1 MKIGIDLGT
10 TNSALAFIDPRE
22 AEGADFPPVHVLP
35 IPQKVASGAI
45 EPLRTLPSFLY
56 LEEDGIVGEYA
67 REQGA
72 LVPTRMVHSAK
83 SWLSNSEVDRTAKI
97 LPWDAQEQGRVLS
110 PVEVSAKLI
119 HQMISAWEASGRGPI
134 SEQDVVLTV
143 PASFDEEAR
152 ELTVQAAR
160 EAGIEKLT
168 LLEEPAAAFYA
179 WIANHLS
186 QSQKSL
192 SDGMTVLVV
201 DVGGGTSDFTLI
213 RVSREGDR
221 VQFTRTSVG
230 RHLLLGGDNLDLT
243 LAWLVESKLK
253 TQFSLRQRSA
263 LRRQCSSAKERL
275 LASPDLPSVEI
286 TVLGGGS
293 SLIGGAKK
301 ASILREEALELA
313 LDGFLPFCALEDK
326 PQEDN
331 KSLFREVGLPYVSDP
346 AVTRHLAAFLTSSQ
360 SPAPDAILFNGGF
373 FIPEIL
379 RMRVADVVEKWFGK
393 RPLVLENND
402 LDLAVSVG
410 AAYYSY
416 VRGTGSGV
424 LVRGG
429 LPRAY
434 FLGAET
440 GDGKETDK
448 AADRAADVL
457 RTVCLVP
464 RGTEEGSTLSL
475 DLESLQLVANRPVS
489 FRLYS
494 SLSRTEDKTGD
505 IVEFAPSELG
515 PELHEHAPLE
525 AVIRFGKK
533 AEERL
538 VPVRLGAHLTE
549 IGTLEIW
556 AESKISEHRWRLQF
570 ELRKRVLAEQ
580 ARKSR
585 PAAVLSAEA
594 VDKAEQLIRD
604 AFERGTLPPENLP
617 ALLEQALALGRNSWP
632 LETIRRFGDLFLE
645 LNEGRRRSPAHEVR
659 WLNLCGLC
667 LRPGFGFP
675 GDDYRIER
683 ARRVWAQ
690 GLHFAS
696 KVECETQWWI
706 FWGRVA
712 GGLSRNQQ
720 ADVYQRLSYA
730 LIPKGKAPRLNS
742 SLLRE
747 MWRCAASL
755 ELLPAGTRTELGNT
769 LVKRIRSGTYTPSEF
784 WCLAR
789 LGARRLFY
797 GPNNQVL
804 PASTAQRWIEAV
816 LRIPAAAECIARLGQ
831 QTGDL
836 TRDLP
841 SGELELVRQALAS
854 SSDAASLL
862 KILESGEARDSDSMA
877 RIFGEELPSG
887 LVLAGADGIAIDSAS
902 AAGTPAETE
911 LPSRE

>member
-35 IPQKVASGAI
+35 IPQKIASGAV
-45 EPLRTLPSFLY
+45 EARRTLPSFLY
-56 LEEDGIVGEYA
+56 LEEEGSVGEYA

-83 SWLSNSEVDRTAKI
+83 SWLSNAEVDRTAKI

-110 PVEVSAKLI
+110 PVEASARYLK
-119 HQMISAWEASGRGPI
+119 HMATAWEAAGRGAI
-134 SEQDVVLTV
+134 AGHDVVLTV

-152 ELTVQAAR
+152 ELTVAAAR

-179 WIANHLS
+179 WIANHLA

-192 SDGMTVLVV
+192 TDGMTVLVV

-213 RVSREGDR
+213 RVARAGDR
-221 VQFTRTSVG
+221 VEFTRTAVG

-243 LAWLVESKLK
+243 LSWLVESKLK
-253 TQFSLRQRSA
+253 TQLSLRQRSA
-263 LRRQCSSAKERL
+263 LRRQCSAAKERL
-275 LASPDLPSVEI
+275 LSTPDLAAVEI
-286 TVLGGGS
+286 TVLGSGS
-293 SLIGGAKK
+293 ALIGGAKK
-301 ASILREEALELA
+301 TSILREEALELA
-313 LDGFLPFCALEDK
+313 MEGFVPFCRLDEK
-326 PQEDN
+326 PQEDAQ
-331 KSLFREVGLPYVSDP
+331 SLFREGGLPYVSDP
-346 AVTRHLAAFLTSSQ
+346 AVTRHLAQFLTSAQ

-379 RMRVADVVEKWFGK
+379 RQRVAEVVESWYGK

-402 LDLAVSVG
+402 LDLAVAVG

-434 FLGAET
+434 FLGVESAET
-440 GDGKETDK
+440 AT
-448 AADRAADVL
+448 L

-464 RGTEEGSTLSL
+464 RGAEEGATLSL
-475 DLESLQLVANRPVS
+475 DLESLQLVANKPVS

-494 SLSRTEDKTGD
+494 SLERADDATGD
-505 IVEFAPSELG
+505 IVEFPAAAAG
-515 PELHEHAPLE
+515 AALHQHAPLE

-533 AEERL
+533 AEQRL

-570 ELRKRVLAEQ
+570 ELRKPVLAEQ
-580 ARKSR
+580 AKKAR
-585 PAAVLSAEA
+585 PVALISAEA
-594 VDKAEQLIRD
+594 ASQAEQFIRD
-604 AFERGTLPPENLP
+604 TFEHGTLPPEGLP
-617 ALLEQALALGRNSWP
+617 GRLEQALALGRNSWP
-632 LETIRRFGDLFLE
+632 LETIRRLGDLLLE

-667 LRPGFGFP
+667 LRPGFGYP

-690 GLHFAS
+690 GLQFAS

-712 GGLSRNQQ
+712 GGLNRSQQ
-720 ADVYQRLSYA
+720 ADVFQRLSFA
-730 LIPKGKAPRLNS
+730 LLPRGKAPRLNS

-747 MWRCAASL
+747 MWRAAASL
-755 ELLPAGTRTELGNT
+755 ELLPAGTRTDLGNAI
-769 LVKRIRSGTYTPSEF
+769 VKRIRGGEFSPSDF
-784 WCLAR
+784 WCVAR

-797 GPNNQVL
+797 GPHNQVL
-804 PASTAQRWIEAV
+804 PAATAQRWIEA
-816 LRIPAAAECIARLGQ
+816 LARLPQAAECLARLGQ
-831 QTGDL
+831 RTGDL
-836 TRDLP
+836 ARDLP
-841 SGELELVRQALAS
+841 A
-854 SSDAASLL
+854 
-862 KILESGEARDSDSMA
+862 
-877 RIFGEELPSG
+877 SG
-887 LVLAGADGIAIDSAS
+887 LEFVRKALQ
-902 AAGTPAETE
+902 AAPDAEALLRLETGTT
-911 LPSRE
+911 